1 MVTTY
6 PWAHLAEVAAVH
18 LLGPGHVGEGE
29 VDVSPGAGEHLVTQ
43 AGLLGRLTQLEGGL
57 DLPPVGQ
64 LGADAVGLEDRVDH
78 VVGLKQGAGD
88 GPVTDRAVHLSNTH
102 RAEVAGGRWVN

>member
-6 PWAHLAEVAAVH
+6 PWTHLTEVAAVH
-18 LLGPGHVGEGE
+18 LLSPGHVGQGK
-29 VDVSPGAGEHLVTQ
+29 VNVGPGAREHLVTQ
-43 AGLLGRLTQLEGGL
+43 GGLLGRLTQLEGGL
-57 DLPPVGQ
+57 DLPHVGE

-88 GPVTDRAVHLSNTH
+88 GPVTHLAVHLIHTH
-102 RAEVAGGRWVN
+102 